1 MDDNDDNTKK
11 KMSNKKVS
19 NFMNQRQSNKTKVD
33 DTEGNTSD
41 GEAESSDDDYRF
53 AFLQHNVKCS
63 IHDKAAIPKTWV
75 LLDSQ
80 STIGMFSNPKMLTYI
95 HDAKISLNLY
105 CNVGKAIITKK
116 GDLKGYGTVWFYP

>member
-41 GEAESSDDDYRF
+41 SEAESSDDDYRF
-53 AFLQHNVKCS
+53 AFL
-63 IHDKAAIPKTWV
+63 
-75 LLDSQ
+75 
-80 STIGMFSNPKMLTYI
+80 
-95 HDAKISLNLY
+95 
-105 CNVGKAIITKK
+105 
-116 GDLKGYGTVWFYP
+116 